1 MGVFCW
7 VDWIPYVDQALLM
20 YINYFIIILF
30 LLNLFENIKYLFP
43 LNNTQKIFI
52 VYLIYTIVSTMLKGY
67 LFSLNTILVSLI
79 VFLILS
85 RKNSGTKHLIN
96 GFVFGGFLTALYM
109 ILMIFDLIKVTDFSA
124 LNQFDFGDY
133 FLNNKD
139 MITSIGFTN
148 KYNKLS
154 YLFSFLICIIVV
166 KLNFKA
172 IFKYTLV
179 ALIVYL
185 QIKTTGRGG
194 LLVSILYITILS
206 ILYSKKRY
214 ISIPLLIIGISYM
227 INSVFFQAISNR
239 LVADDSSALSRLS
252 QYSYAFENFNDNL
265 IFGIGYRPLYDIIG
279 TGYIHNFFLN
289 NLIMGGVIGFVLAS
303 LFIVTLIKKIINSK
317 MPKELKVFLFLLIF
331 MQTMFENFN
340 LILAMGSYVLVW
352 LLIVEYDVNKN
363 ITLNNK
369 YEK

>member
-7 VDWIPYVDQALLM
+7 VDWIPYVDQVLLM
-20 YINYFIIILF
+20 YINYLIIILF
-30 LLNLFENIKYLFP
+30 FLNLLNNIKYLFP
-43 LNNTQKIFI
+43 FNNTQKIFI
-52 VYLIYTIVSTMLKGY
+52 VYLIYTIVSTLLKGY

-79 VFLILS
+79 IILILS
-85 RKNSGTKHLIN
+85 SKNSGTKHLIT

-109 ILMIFDLIKVTDFSA
+109 ILMIFDLIKVTDYSA

-154 YLFSFLICIIVV
+154 YLYSLLICIIVV
-166 KLNFKA
+166 KLNLKA
-172 IFKYTLV
+172 IFKYALV
-179 ALIVYL
+179 ALIIYL

-194 LLVSILYITILS
+194 LFVSILYVGILS
-206 ILYSKKRY
+206 ILYSKKKY
-214 ISIPLLIIGISYM
+214 ISIPLLIIGVSYM
-227 INSVFFQAISNR
+227 INSIFFQAISNR

-252 QYSYAFENFNDNL
+252 QYSYAFENFNNNL
-265 IFGIGYRPLYDIIG
+265 ISGAGYRPLYDVLEV
-279 TGYIHNFFLN
+279 GYIHNFFLN
-289 NLIMGGVIGFVLAS
+289 NLTMGGFIGFILALS
-303 LFIVTLIKKIINSK
+303 FIVTLIKKIINSK
-317 MPKELKVFLFLLIF
+317 MPKELKVFLFILIF

-340 LILAMGSYVLVW
+340 LILAIGSYVLVW
-352 LLIVEYDVNKN
+352 FLIVDYDVNKN